1 MEAEHCGPLYG
12 ADVPFT
18 TTNYGLTTT
27 PRAEY
32 AIATGRAECPEAA
45 RKDLSGRVVR
55 VRERGAREREGRD
68 CRTRTQTARTPH
80 AHARTHLCMHART
93 HTHARTYARTHART
107 LTGVSQPRVG
117 WLAHGPRDAPTHTRT
132 GQVVRPVEEL
142 VGLRQSQEAQLGR
155 EEVVAVVS
163 QEERGAGEMRKE
175 GGGGREGGRERKGG
189 SEREEAD

>member
-55 VRERGAREREGRD
+55 VRERGARERECGWSRRD
-68 CRTRTQTARTPH
+68 SSEKQRQ
-80 AHARTHLCMHART
+80 T
-93 HTHARTYARTHART
+93 HT
-107 LTGVSQPRVG
+107 
-117 WLAHGPRDAPTHTRT
+117 
-132 GQVVRPVEEL
+132 
-142 VGLRQSQEAQLGR
+142 
-155 EEVVAVVS
+155 
-163 QEERGAGEMRKE
+163 GEGKRHDLF
-175 GGGGREGGRERKGG
+175 GY
-189 SEREEAD
+189 